1 MIPKSKGVFIHDHKY
16 FEMHQNVKMYSKY
29 KVANLEKL
37 SVLVCF
43 HSHLSREA
51 ISFVPGAMTRNA
63 TISVSLVKITFD

>member
-1 MIPKSKGVFIHDHKY
+1 
-16 FEMHQNVKMYSKY
+16 MYSKY

-63 TISVSLVKITFD
+63 TISVSLVKTTLD